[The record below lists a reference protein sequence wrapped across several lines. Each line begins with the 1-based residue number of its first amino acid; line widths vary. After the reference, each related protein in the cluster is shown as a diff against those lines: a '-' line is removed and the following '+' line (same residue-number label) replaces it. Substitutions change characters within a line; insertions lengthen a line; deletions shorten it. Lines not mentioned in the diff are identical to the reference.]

1 MEHLSV
7 KNIKIIKNINLFLDK
22 DDYPVKLLSK
32 NTQNTWQKDRKNNEK
47 RADTN
52 IGKLAENIFEQYL
65 EKQIRSLRFFSY
77 DSFRKDNFRKHAPFD
92 GIILRNNYDKNI
104 VRTYARK
111 IISEI
116 ENNKY
121 GIISDKLK
129 IDLEKNEIFTV
140 EIKSTR
146 VSQRLR
152 ENTSSEEQIA
162 ENIINNDDFLD
173 YPKYL
178 RNDNDNK
185 INSLQDYIEFCKKH
199 RNLICETNNCE
210 NSIRTIEK
218 NNMKYFYV
226 RVYIDEIHKTAYIIG
241 YIDKVFFSDN
251 FFIKHMSKKG
261 KSEKAIYLTNPLKN
275 AKNIDELQNI

>member
-129 IDLEKNEIFTV
+129 IDL
-140 EIKSTR
+140 
-146 VSQRLR
+146 
-152 ENTSSEEQIA
+152 
-162 ENIINNDDFLD
+162 
-173 YPKYL
+173 
-178 RNDNDNK
+178 
-185 INSLQDYIEFCKKH
+185 
-199 RNLICETNNCE
+199 
-210 NSIRTIEK
+210 
-218 NNMKYFYV
+218 
-226 RVYIDEIHKTAYIIG
+226 
-241 YIDKVFFSDN
+241 
-251 FFIKHMSKKG
+251 
-261 KSEKAIYLTNPLKN
+261 
-275 AKNIDELQNI
+275 